1 MPEYER
7 EYVYPCVYEG
17 VVFDNLDPL
26 LIGRVKVT
34 IPGLI
39 EPSSGWALP
48 YATPGGGSDARGFW
62 FVPTIGSNVAV
73 VFKDGDIEHPRY
85 FVGAW
90 SAPGQTPESP
100 TFVRQMQPSEAV
112 QVAGIQTRKWN
123 IVLDDREGNDRL
135 TIESREF
142 PDNSITIDGK
152 AQAVQI
158 NGTVAVQIVS
168 MGMVNISA
176 LSVVINGRPV
186 LPTGGPI

>member
-1 MPEYER
+1 MKEER

-26 LIGRVKVT
+26 LAGRVRVT

-39 EPSSGWALP
+39 EPASGWALP
-48 YATPGGGSDARGFW
+48 YASPGGGSDARGFW
-62 FVPTIGSNVAV
+62 FVPEIGANVAV
-73 VFKDGDIEHPRY
+73 VFKEGDIEHPRY

-90 SAPGQTPESP
+90 SAPGQQPESP
-100 TFVRQMQPSEAV
+100 TFVRTMQPSEAV

-123 IVLDDREGNDRL
+123 IVLDDRPGIDRL

-142 PDNSITIDGK
+142 PNNSITIDGT
-152 AQAVQI
+152 AQAVEI
-158 NGTVAVQIVS
+158 SGTVAVQIKAT
-168 MGMVNISA
+168 GIVNIEA
-176 LSVVINGRPV
+176 LQIVLNGRIV